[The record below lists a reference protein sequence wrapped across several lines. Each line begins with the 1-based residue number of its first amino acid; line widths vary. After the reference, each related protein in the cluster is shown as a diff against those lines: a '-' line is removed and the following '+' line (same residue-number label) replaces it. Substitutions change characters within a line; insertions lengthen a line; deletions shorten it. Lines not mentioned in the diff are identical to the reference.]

1 MRAGAPEA
9 AKGQVRKRRARLQGS
24 PGQALTILSQA
35 AVSHP
40 VPGQAKAFRLQK
52 SKFRAPRPAPGREH
66 GAADVRNMDMDKKTG
81 PEPVQDS
88 GETGS
93 PQERDSRH
101 SPRRVSVQYRPL
113 GRHFLRDSSS
123 ASLQSAPGC
132 PFTRAR
138 GPSGALIREPFRL
151 RIISRPQ
158 ASREPLP
165 WYPGRRFLPGEPHP
179 RQAPFRLMTHWQPP
193 LHVPQLREPLLLRTP
208 SQPRASWTS
217 GTPQPRR

>member
-9 AKGQVRKRRARLQGS
+9 AKGQARKRRARLQGS

-113 GRHFLRDSSS
+113 GRHFLRGYGS
-123 ASLQSAPGC
+123 PPEC
-132 PFTRAR
+132 RAR
-138 GPSGALIREPFRL
+138 RGVRPHGHAGPWERSSESLSGRGLFSGRR
-151 RIISRPQ
+151 RPGRCCPPVRGDG
-158 ASREPLP
+158 SCGRSLT
-165 WYPGRRFLPGEPHP
+165 PGRRLS
-179 RQAPFRLMTHWQPP
+179 A
-193 LHVPQLREPLLLRTP
+193 
-208 SQPRASWTS
+208 
-217 GTPQPRR
+217 

>member
-101 SPRRVSVQYRPL
+101 SPRESPCGTGL
-113 GRHFLRDSSS
+113 WAGTSSGTP
-123 ASLQSAPGC
+123 ALPAC
-132 PFTRAR
+132 RAR
-138 GPSGALIREPFRL
+138 RGVRSHGHAAPVEHSSESLSGCGLF
-151 RIISRPQ
+151 
-158 ASREPLP
+158 
-165 WYPGRRFLPGEPHP
+165 PGRRRPGSRCPGIRGDGSCRGSLTP
-179 RQAPFRLMTHWQPP
+179 GRRL
-193 LHVPQLREPLLLRTP
+193 
-208 SQPRASWTS
+208 SA
-217 GTPQPRR
+217 